1 MALFAGC
8 ALILRWGTVCA
19 AFAGLTAFAA
29 LPAFENL
36 AVELRATVQR
46 DRDQVA
52 AEEPDHG

>member
-1 MALFAGC
+1 
-8 ALILRWGTVCA
+8 V
-19 AFAGLTAFAA
+19 AGLPPDQEAALVAA

-52 AEEPDHG
+52 VEEPGRG

>member
-1 MALFAGC
+1 
-8 ALILRWGTVCA
+8 V
-19 AFAGLTAFAA
+19 AGLPADQEAALVAA

-46 DRDQVA
+46 DREQVA